1 MARLTYYSLAEIIHP
16 RWHSWVIEYLE
27 DYSSYKVHSEGT
39 SKYREI
45 LPQIT
50 LLPGQTLKPDVIFK
64 RSIDYKWNVG
74 EFTIH
79 KKYETYWTNKLG
91 NYIQTLPKKA
101 LAQVGNWTGKIYCV
115 SLLPLRTEEQ
125 DEFWEQMQRKYRKLN
140 IEYFT
145 SDQILDFKR
154 VRIK

>member
-1 MARLTYYSLAEIIHP
+1 MARLTYYSLDEITYP
-16 RWHSWVIEYLE
+16 RWHSWVIDYLK

-79 KKYETYWTNKLG
+79 KKYKTYWTNKLD
-91 NYIQTLPKKA
+91 NYMQTLTKKA

-115 SLLPLRTEEQ
+115 SLLPLGMEEQ
-125 DEFWEQMQRKYRKLN
+125 DEFWEQLRRKYRKLN
-140 IEYFT
+140 IEYFP
-145 SDQILDFKR
+145 SAAILDFKQ